1 LITLGV
7 VTALAAILGWIFAG
21 RALRPVHRIA
31 AAARAASEENL
42 SARVA
47 LRGPRDELRELAD
60 TFDGMLDRLQL
71 AFEGQ
76 QQFIA
81 NASHELRTP
90 LTVMRTS
97 VDVVAGNP
105 DSTSDDLRAMARDIR
120 TAVDHAD
127 HLIGALLLLA
137 RNQHGLSTHEVVDL
151 ATVVEDVLDVTNVQ
165 DRRVHMALQPALI
178 SGDPMLIERLVANLM
193 DNAVRYNV
201 ANGEIWVITG
211 KDGGSS
217 RLTVT
222 NTGAMINP
230 ADSEHIFEP
239 FRRLSDRTTHEGFGL
254 GLAIVASIASVH
266 GGSATARSP
275 KEGGLS
281 VTITIPGQRV
291 PGECAESNNSDGPQP
306 PLPN

>member
-1 LITLGV
+1 V
-7 VTALAAILGWIFAG
+7 VTALAAVLGWIFAG

-60 TFDGMLDRLQL
+60 TFDGMLSRLQV

-90 LTVMRTS
+90 LAVMRTS

-105 DSTSDDLRAMARDIR
+105 DSTSDDLRAMAGDIR

-137 RNQHGLSTHEVVDL
+137 RNQHGLTTHEVIDL

-165 DRRVHMALQPALI
+165 DRRVRTALQPALV
-178 SGDPMLIERLVANLM
+178 SGDPVLIERLVANLM

-201 ANGEIWVITG
+201 TLGEIWVTTR
-211 KDGGSS
+211 KDGGAS

-222 NTGAMINP
+222 NTGPVINA
-230 ADSEHIFEP
+230 ADAEHIFEP
-239 FRRLSDRTTHEGFGL
+239 FRRLNDRTTHEGFGL

-266 GGSATARSP
+266 GGSAGARSRND
-275 KEGGLS
+275 GGLS
-281 VTITIPGQRV
+281 VTVTIPAERV
-291 PGECAESNNSDGPQP
+291 PGERTESSDFEGPQL
-306 PLPN
+306 PLRS